1 MTSTRERFFVR
12 VTLSRVTQKAPLSTN
27 REHSEAPRATPMGS
41 SRAPDM
47 VVVTSAYGS
56 EGDILPLLALARA
69 CRDAAPAETR
79 VVFVSNPKFEPPEA
93 RPFRDRTPGS
103 LEFVGVGSRQAY
115 DAMLADSRDA
125 RRKDKSALA
134 RFWVSHL
141 DEHFSKLRTLTTSS
155 DEANEKTTVV
165 VTHALDLAARCF
177 DEWIRWQKNK
187 PNVTCVT
194 AVLSPFMLRCDD
206 VRAPV
211 LDAVFGECLG
221 SALSRHAPKR
231 TWRVYDAAVDFFY
244 QRGVDAFRKKI
255 RKKFSDAV
263 AEPRKKKTK
272 DIAFEPARGIY
283 RDWFLCS
290 GGVLAMWPP
299 WFGPPHPQWPKNVKQ
314 VGFPGDLIPDVDE
327 DDDARRK
334 AALPAPFLRDAQ
346 NAEKDVWVFM
356 VGSGNPP
363 HARAFF
369 EAAVRAASEA
379 EVRAVLLTRHAD
391 AVPVC
396 LPEKKNASASRKPRA
411 PFTHVE
417 RCDLRALLSHDACA
431 GVVHGGGVGTTAV
444 ALACGVA
451 QIVVPSGWDQHDNA
465 RRAKRLA
472 GEKCEEISLR
482 AFRDSPRR
490 VARLMRQTTKGFT
503 PINDKDADEL
513 VINASN
519 ARSWGGARRAA
530 AHVLAPNAFGV

>member
-1 MTSTRERFFVR
+1 M
-12 VTLSRVTQKAPLSTN
+12 A
-27 REHSEAPRATPMGS
+27 S

-79 VVFVSNPKFEPPEA
+79 VLFVSNPKFEPPEA
-93 RPFRDRTPGS
+93 RPSSDRRPGS

-141 DEHFSKLRTLTTSS
+141 DEHFSKLRTLS
-155 DEANEKTTVV
+155 DEAKEKTTVV
-165 VTHALDLAARCF
+165 VTHPLDLAVRCF
-177 DEWIRWQKNK
+177 DEWVRLQKK
-187 PNVTCVT
+187 KRDVTCVT
-194 AVLSPFMLRCDD
+194 AVLSPAMLRCDD

-211 LDAVFGECLG
+211 LSAVFGECLG
-221 SALSRHAPKR
+221 SALSRHAPKLA
-231 TWRVYDAAVDFFY
+231 WRVYDAAVDFTL
-244 QRGVDAFRKKI
+244 RGVDAFRKKI
-255 RKKFSDAV
+255 LFSDERLK
-263 AEPRKKKTK
+263 AEPRKTK

-283 RDWFLCS
+283 RDWFLCG

-299 WFGPPHPQWPKNVKQ
+299 WFGPPHPRWPKNVKQ
-314 VGFPGDLIPDVDE
+314 VGFPGDLRADVDE

-334 AALPAPFLRDAQ
+334 AAWAPFLRDAQ
-346 NAEKDVWVFM
+346 NAEEDVWVFM

-391 AVPVC
+391 AVPAS
-396 LPEKKNASASRKPRA
+396 LDEKKKAKTRA
-411 PFTHVE
+411 PFMHVE

-472 GEKCEEISLR
+472 GEKCEEISVG

-490 VARLMRQTTKGFT
+490 VARLMRRTTKERPF
-503 PINDKDADEL
+503 NDSDDS
-513 VINASN
+513 NDSYASD

-530 AHVLAPNAFGV
+530 AHVLAPGAFGV